1 MKKEIFDKYVDEV
14 TRLFGISKEQFF
26 TKNKKRDISEARQ
39 VVYYLCYRRPMQITY
54 IEQHMRSNGY
64 DVRHPTIIHGIKV
77 MTDRVDADKDYY
89 KLIERIE
96 KCIQ

>member
-1 MKKEIFDKYVDEV
+1 MKREIFDKYVDEV

-54 IEQHMRSNGY
+54 IEQHMIANGY
-64 DVRHPTIIHGIKV
+64 IITHSTIIHGITV
-77 MTDRVDADKDYY
+77 MIERANADKDYF
-89 KLIERIE
+89 KLIEKIE
-96 KCIQ
+96 QCVH

>member
-1 MKKEIFDKYVDEV
+1 MKREIFDKYVDEV

-54 IEQHMRSNGY
+54 IEQYMRANGY
-64 DVRHPTIIHGIKV
+64 DVRHPTIIHGITV
-77 MTDRVDADKDYY
+77 MIERANADKDYF
-89 KLIERIE
+89 KLIEKIE
-96 KCIQ
+96 QCVH